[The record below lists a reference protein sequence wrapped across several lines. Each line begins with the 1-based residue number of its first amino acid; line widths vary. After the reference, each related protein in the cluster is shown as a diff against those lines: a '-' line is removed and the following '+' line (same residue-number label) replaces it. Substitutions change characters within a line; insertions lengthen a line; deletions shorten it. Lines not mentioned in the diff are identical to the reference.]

1 MTSRT
6 RVGSE
11 TEREELYRDMERLH
25 TSPLWRYSAEVTRA
39 EPRPRTAAHLWRWSE
54 LRPSVLRM
62 GDLVS
67 VEEAERRVMVLSN
80 PGLDGLGATGSLY
93 AGIQLVLPGEV
104 ARAHR
109 HTMAAI
115 RFIMEGTGA
124 FTAVEGEKT
133 ILHPGEFVTT
143 PNWTWHNH
151 GNESPEPVIWLDGLD
166 IPLVRSTLD
175 AGFQEYYPEREQPL
189 SKPDDLS
196 QRQYGAGGLRPTW
209 EVHLGAHSPLLNYS
223 WEQSYTTLTRLARET
238 DGSPGDAIRLEY
250 VNPSSGGP
258 ALPTMAAYIQLLRPG
273 ERTSAHRHTGG
284 TVYQAVKGAGW
295 SVINGMRFDWAPQDV
310 FVVPS
315 WAYHEHANASDR
327 DDAVLFSYND
337 SPVLRAVGLLR
348 EEAYPE
354 AGGHQPVEGRF
365 GPG

>member
-1 MTSRT
+1 
-6 RVGSE
+6 
-11 TEREELYRDMERLH
+11 MERLH
-25 TSPLWRYSAEVTRA
+25 TSPLWRYTEVTRA
-39 EPRPRTAAHLWRWSE
+39 EPRPRSLAHLWRWSE
-54 LRPSVLRM
+54 LRHAVLRM

-124 FTAVEGEKT
+124 FTAVEGENPT
-133 ILHPGEFVTT
+133 PHPGAFVPP
-143 PNWTWHNH
+143 PNGTWHNH